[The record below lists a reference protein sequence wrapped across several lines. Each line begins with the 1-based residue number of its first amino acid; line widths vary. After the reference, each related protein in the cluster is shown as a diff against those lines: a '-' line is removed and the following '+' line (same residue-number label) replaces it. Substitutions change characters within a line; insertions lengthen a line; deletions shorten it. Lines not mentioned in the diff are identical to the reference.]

1 VVVVAEPT
9 MSGLGDME
17 RVLGVARHSQIPA
30 FVCINKYDLNLKV
43 TQEIESF
50 CERNGFPVIG
60 KIPFDPL
67 IVEALRE
74 FKTPVEAGYEHIT
87 NNIMR
92 LWFRLA
98 KEIKKL
104 DNE

>member
-1 VVVVAEPT
+1 
-9 MSGLGDME
+9 ME
-17 RVLGVARHSQIPA
+17 RVLGVARHFQIPA

-50 CERNGFPVIG
+50 CERNGFPIIG

-74 FKTPVEAGYEHIT
+74 FKTPVEAGYKHIT